1 MMSCAAMATLVLA
14 LLAAPSPAAA
24 AAKRG
29 GRNCSSAGCGGLEI
43 PPDPFGIG
51 TECSLPGFN
60 LTCGNSSYLLLG
72 KPSIQV
78 SAVVDAN
85 YYSHL
90 ITSIG
95 YLVKTAPGVR
105 DKSIHWEAPGRP
117 FAICASSGTS
127 LFVVGCGVKAS
138 LFVGDTDALIGSCSV
153 VCAEDEIMKWLPQ
166 GLCDGIGCCN
176 ISITVDLRAFTL
188 NISLAAAGQ
197 SAKLL
202 EQVNAFIAYKDGE
215 E

>member
-1 MMSCAAMATLVLA
+1 
-14 LLAAPSPAAA
+14 
-24 AAKRG
+24 
-29 GRNCSSAGCGGLEI
+29 
-43 PPDPFGIG
+43 
-51 TECSLPGFN
+51 
-60 LTCGNSSYLLLG
+60 
-72 KPSIQV
+72 V

-95 YLVKTAPGVR
+95 YL
-105 DKSIHWEAPGRP
+105 
-117 FAICASSGTS
+117 
-127 LFVVGCGVKAS
+127 
-138 LFVGDTDALIGSCSV
+138 

-202 EQVNAFIAYKDGE
+202 EQVNAFIAYKDGYSFQLSDLE
-215 E
+215 SDLTGNEYPVDLT